1 MKHTKNQTST
11 HTLADLYRAIDRAQ
25 PVSLTYTKGDGTTSV
40 RTVEPYDLRT
50 TAKGDIVL
58 IGMDRES
65 SERRTFRV
73 DRISAYT
80 RHTGTGFVVER
91 EEEVPA
97 PVTPRS
103 EAAIVARELGRD
115 YYPTVRAIRS
125 APTTPPEEQTVPDQ
139 PSDWWTI
146 TNPDTGEEV
155 ARVYGPT
162 AEDMTAVASLLPE
175 VKALIRRHGG
185 FTRRRLYTSEVPA
198 YDLKRGP
205 IEWASRPNA
214 A

>member
-1 MKHTKNQTST
+1 MKHTNRQTT
-11 HTLADLYRAIDRAQ
+11 TRTLADLYRAIDRQQ
-25 PVSLTYTKGDGTTSV
+25 PVSLTYLKADGSVSV

-50 TAKGDIVL
+50 TTKGDIVL

-91 EEEVPA
+91 EEEVPT

-103 EAAIVARELGRD
+103 TNAIVARELGRD
-115 YYPTVRAIRS
+115 YYPTS
-125 APTTPPEEQTVPDQ
+125 A
-139 PSDWWTI
+139 
-146 TNPDTGEEV
+146 
-155 ARVYGPT
+155 ARRT
-162 AEDMTAVASLLPE
+162 RL
-175 VKALIRRHGG
+175 AL
-185 FTRRRLYTSEVPA
+185 
-198 YDLKRGP
+198 
-205 IEWASRPNA
+205 A

>member
-1 MKHTKNQTST
+1 MKHTNRQTT
-11 HTLADLYRAIDRAQ
+11 TRTLADLYRAIDRQQ

-65 SERRTFRV
+65 GERRSFRV
-73 DRISAYT
+73 DRISTYT

-103 EAAIVARELGRD
+103 TNAIVARELGRD
-115 YYPTVRAIRS
+115 YYPTS
-125 APTTPPEEQTVPDQ
+125 A
-139 PSDWWTI
+139 
-146 TNPDTGEEV
+146 
-155 ARVYGPT
+155 ARRT
-162 AEDMTAVASLLPE
+162 RL
-175 VKALIRRHGG
+175 AL
-185 FTRRRLYTSEVPA
+185 
-198 YDLKRGP
+198 
-205 IEWASRPNA
+205 A